1 VPGAFGFTVS
11 QRRDL
16 LPQMQVKEFSWKL
29 LQLIL
34 SLGGNRI
41 SGYAPAYTVITSNTE
56 LLFNIWSILW
66 L

>member
-1 VPGAFGFTVS
+1 M
-11 QRRDL
+11 
-16 LPQMQVKEFSWKL
+16 PQMHVKEFSWKL

-34 SLGGNRI
+34 SLGGNNI